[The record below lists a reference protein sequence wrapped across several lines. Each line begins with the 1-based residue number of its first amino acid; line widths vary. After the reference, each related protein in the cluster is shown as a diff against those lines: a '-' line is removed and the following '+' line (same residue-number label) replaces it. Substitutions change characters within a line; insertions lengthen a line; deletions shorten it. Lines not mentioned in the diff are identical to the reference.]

1 MLLVDCGDP
10 GLPEN
15 SERQGDQFLFT
26 DTIQFTCNDGYYQSS
41 GDNNLTCLNTGEW
54 DGALPNCTGN
64 NIPYM
69 GKFGVGKYWQIESHL
84 PNFTCQIILS

>member
-15 SERQGDQFLFT
+15 SERQGDRFLFT

-64 NIPYM
+64 NISYM
-69 GKFGVGKYWQIESHL
+69 GKFWSRK
-84 PNFTCQIILS
+84 ILANRISFA